1 MIEKKLFKEKRRDKA
16 NVEKEILIQKQLD
29 RKHVVR
35 FLRHFED
42 RTFVHIL
49 LLAG

>member
-1 MIEKKLFKEKRRDKA
+1 MIEKKLFKEKRSDMA
-16 NVEKEILIQKQLD
+16 NVEKEILIHKQLD
-29 RKHVVR
+29 RKHVVM

-42 RTFVHIL
+42 RTLVHIL

>member
-1 MIEKKLFKEKRRDKA
+1 MA
-16 NVEKEILIQKQLD
+16 NVEKEILIHKQLD
-29 RKHVVR
+29 RKHVVM